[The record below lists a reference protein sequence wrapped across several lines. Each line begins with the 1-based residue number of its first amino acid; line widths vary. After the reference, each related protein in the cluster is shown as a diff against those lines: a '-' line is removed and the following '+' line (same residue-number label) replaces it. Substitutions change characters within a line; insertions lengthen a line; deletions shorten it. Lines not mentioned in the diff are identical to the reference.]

1 MNVSWKRTMSPLLP
15 VVFGLRLAKRDSN
28 VRATTFGSLRRRST
42 LVSFSA
48 SHRLAGFRMAKFA
61 MPACGPAARALSVWM
76 FATSRERSGM
86 PCSVL

>member
-1 MNVSWKRTMSPLLP
+1 MSPLLP
-15 VVFGLRLAKRDSN
+15 VVFGVRLPNWVSK

-48 SHRLAGFRMAKFA
+48 IHRLAGFRMAKFA
-61 MPACGPAARALSVWM
+61 KPACGPAARALSAWM

-86 PCSVL
+86 PCSAL